1 MINRPRRNR
10 LTQGIRSLVRGTNIQ
25 AQDLVWPTF
34 VQEGNDQRTPIVSM
48 PGVSRLSI
56 DQLVADSHKA
66 FELGIP
72 AVALFPAIDDSLK
85 NSKGKESLNPNGLLQ
100 RAVKKLKKE
109 IPDMLV
115 ITDVA
120 LDPYSSD
127 GHDGFV
133 QNGQILNDET
143 LPLLAGMAVS
153 QAKAGADVVAPSD
166 MMDGRV
172 EAIRFALD
180 DAGFHN
186 VLICSYCAKYASAFY
201 GPFRDAL
208 ESAPKEGDKKTYQ
221 MDPSNAREAIREI
234 HSDEEEGA
242 DWLLIKPGLP
252 YLDVIR
258 LTREYSELPIA
269 AYHVSGEYAMLKAA
283 EEKGWLDYE
292 SCLMESLVSLRRAG
306 ADMIFTYGAIDA
318 ASILKR

>member
-10 LTQGIRSLVRGTNIQ
+10 LTSGIRGLVRESNIQ
-25 AQDLVWPTF
+25 VQDLVWPTF

-109 IPDMLV
+109 IPDMIV

-133 QNGQILNDET
+133 QNGQEVT
-143 LPLLAGMAVS
+143 FELASNGSIKVIYGDGVKKPTNTPKPK
-153 QAKAGADVVAPSD
+153 QKENTAKAD
-166 MMDGRV
+166 
-172 EAIRFALD
+172 
-180 DAGFHN
+180 N
-186 VLICSYCAKYASAFY
+186 
-201 GPFRDAL
+201 
-208 ESAPKEGDKKTYQ
+208 
-221 MDPSNAREAIREI
+221 RE
-234 HSDEEEGA
+234 
-242 DWLLIKPGLP
+242 L
-252 YLDVIR
+252 
-258 LTREYSELPIA
+258 
-269 AYHVSGEYAMLKAA
+269 
-283 EEKGWLDYE
+283 
-292 SCLMESLVSLRRAG
+292 LME
-306 ADMIFTYGAIDA
+306 D
-318 ASILKR
+318 K

>member
-10 LTQGIRSLVRGTNIQ
+10 LTSGIRGLIRESNIQ
-25 AQDLVWPTF
+25 VQDLVWPTF
-34 VQEGNDQRTPIVSM
+34 VQEGNGQRTPIVSM

-56 DQLVADSHKA
+56 DQLVADSNKA

-109 IPDMLV
+109 IPDMIV

-143 LPLLAGMAVS
+143 LPLLAGMAVA

-172 EAIRFALD
+172 EAIRLALD

-201 GPFRDAL
+201 CLLYTSPSPRD
-208 ESAPKEGDKKTYQ
+208 S
-221 MDPSNAREAIREI
+221 
-234 HSDEEEGA
+234 
-242 DWLLIKPGLP
+242 
-252 YLDVIR
+252 
-258 LTREYSELPIA
+258 
-269 AYHVSGEYAMLKAA
+269 
-283 EEKGWLDYE
+283 
-292 SCLMESLVSLRRAG
+292 
-306 ADMIFTYGAIDA
+306 
-318 ASILKR
+318 

>member
-10 LTQGIRSLVRGTNIQ
+10 LTSAIRGLVRESNIQ

-100 RAVKKLKKE
+100 RAVKKLKEE
-109 IPDMLV
+109 IPDMIV

-143 LPLLAGMAVS
+143 LPLLAGMAVA
-153 QAKAGADVVAPSD
+153 QAKAGADIVAPSD

-172 EAIRFALD
+172 EAIRLALD
-180 DAGFHN
+180 DAGFHD

-258 LTREYSELPIA
+258 LTKEHSELPVA

-283 EEKGWLDYE
+283 AEKGWLDYE
-292 SCLMESLVSLRRAG
+292 SCLMESLISLRRAG
-306 ADMIFTYGAIDA
+306 ADIIFTYGAIDA